1 MKMTDILMKTNGSIT
16 ITTFGNGYG
25 VETSGRDHSDSW
37 ATGNLIF
44 TSLEETL
51 DCVREI
57 TSMRQC
63 D

>member
-16 ITTFGNGYG
+16 ITTFDNGYG

-37 ATGNLIF
+37 ATSTLIF

-57 TSMRQC
+57 ASMRQC